1 MSISVEG
8 SFIPV
13 APSPSPSLG
22 RELFKGGE
30 ASPDAS
36 FGSELLK
43 AIDAVDKQQLQA
55 DAQATQLANGGGNL
69 HETAL
74 ALAKAEVAMHVAT
87 KARNKVVDAY
97 QEIMRMSV

>member
-1 MSISVEG
+1 MTSVEN

-13 APSPSPSLG
+13 APSSQ

-30 ASPDAS
+30 AADDAS
-36 FGSELLK
+36 FGNEMIK
-43 AIDAVDKQQLQA
+43 AIGEVDKLQLQA
-55 DAQATQLANGGGNL
+55 DAQATTLANGGGNL

>member
-1 MSISVEG
+1 MSVSVEG

-13 APSPSPSLG
+13 APSSQ
-22 RELFKGGE
+22 RELFKNGQ
-30 ASPDAS
+30 AADDPA
-36 FGSELLK
+36 FGDEMLK
-43 AIDAVDKQQLQA
+43 AIGAVDKLQLQA

>member
-1 MSISVEG
+1 MSVSVEG

-13 APSPSPSLG
+13 VPSPADQ
-22 RELFKGGE
+22 REIFKNGG
-30 ASPDAS
+30 AADDADFS
-36 FGSELLK
+36 GEMLK
-43 AIDAVDKQQLQA
+43 AIGAVDKLQLQA

-74 ALAKAEVAMHVAT
+74 ALEKAEVAMHVAT

>member
-1 MSISVEG
+1 MSVSVEG

-13 APSPSPSLG
+13 VPSPADQ
-22 RELFKGGE
+22 REIFKNGGG
-30 ASPDAS
+30 AADSA
-36 FGSELLK
+36 FGDELVK
-43 AIDAVDKQQLQA
+43 AIDSVDKLQLQA